1 LPTSSEV
8 WSPEQ
13 RPVPG
18 SVTVGVV
25 ANPASGR
32 DIRRLVAGASV
43 FDNAEKGNMVY
54 RFMVGLGAVSVE
66 RVLMMPAASGL
77 YDGLQR
83 ALHGHAFE
91 RRPLPELELVE
102 MRLRHD
108 ARDTVEAVEKM
119 RKQGV
124 KAIAVLGG
132 DGTNRVVASRCADTP
147 ICALSTGTNNAFPEV
162 REATIAGLATGLVST
177 GLVTN
182 GVLRREKILRVGLN
196 GDPHHDCALVDVAVS
211 TERFIGARAL
221 WKSGS
226 VSELFVTRAAPDAL
240 GFSAV
245 AGLLDPIPR
254 HARHG
259 LHLRLTKPKDADLV
273 INVPLAPG
281 LIMPVGV
288 VEIRRIEPGR
298 AVPVEPGLGS
308 IALDGEREIERDLE
322 DRVEVSLATEGPL
335 TIDVAEVMRLAARR
349 GLLSDQAPLEETAA
363 ADSLRREPNFPLT
376 SDR

>member
-43 FDNAEKGNMVY
+43 FDNVEKGNMVY

-91 RRPLPELELVE
+91 RHPLPELELVE

-259 LHLRLTKPKDADLV
+259 LHLRLTKPKDAELV

>member
-1 LPTSSEV
+1 M
-8 WSPEQ
+8 
-13 RPVPG
+13 PG

-43 FDNAEKGNMVY
+43 FDNVEKGNMVY

-91 RRPLPELELVE
+91 GHPLPELELVE